1 MGDKDTDKLFGNCA
15 IFIGKSEAD
24 MKPLKVVEESAKFET
39 DGGEPIVPAKN
50 TYSFSCKVKNPDEL
64 KELLKLP
71 AEVEEAQKMVDAL
84 NDMADM
90 WRRKPPLS
98 RRERR
103 ERKRRYD
110 ALFARL
116 KRHCQIYEIEL
127 YKDNGNDRQRT

>member
-1 MGDKDTDKLFGNCA
+1 MGDEDTNLMFGKPALFV
-15 IFIGKSEAD
+15 GKSEAD
-24 MKPLKVVEESAKFET
+24 MKPLKIVEESVKFESE
-39 DGGEPIVPAKN
+39 GSEPTTPIKN
-50 TYSFSCKVKNPDEL
+50 TYSFSCKVENLDEL
-64 KELLKLP
+64 KEFLKLP

-90 WRRKPPLS
+90 WRLKPPLS

-116 KRHCQIYEIEL
+116 KRHCQIYGIEL
-127 YKDNGNDRQRT
+127 NRKEA